1 MLPDLPFPRQII
13 IETKELNIDSKI
25 FVMNQSLNIV
35 ATLDQPDLLE
45 NLVEKLASR
54 RYDIGYSNEL
64 VPQDWQAVE
73 TSSTETYIS
82 GTLSFSGL
90 MNDDASINIP
100 FITSMLFT
108 CIKGKEDDYRLLW
121 SSSLS

>member
-1 MLPDLPFPRQII
+1 
-13 IETKELNIDSKI
+13 
-25 FVMNQSLNIV
+25 MNNVIHIT
-35 ATLDQPDLLE
+35 ATLDQPELLE

-54 RYDIGYSNEL
+54 RYDIGYSKEI

-82 GTLSFSGL
+82 GTLAFSGL
-90 MNDDASINIP
+90 MNDDDVSINIP

-108 CIKGKEDDYRLLW
+108 CIKGTEDDYRLLW

>member
-1 MLPDLPFPRQII
+1 MTL
-13 IETKELNIDSKI
+13 TKYLTNKTH
-25 FVMNQSLNIV
+25 FMNNSTNIV

-54 RYDIGYSNEL
+54 RYDIGYAKEV
-64 VPQDWQAVE
+64 VPNNWQAID
-73 TSSTETYIS
+73 TSSTETYVS
-82 GTLSFSGL
+82 GTLSFTE
-90 MNDDASINIP
+90 NDDDTPINIP

-108 CIKGKEDDYRLLW
+108 CIKGKEDSYRLLW